1 MGEFPRADDDT
12 VIPMELIRGAVG
24 RDVDLSSS
32 EPIVWGLDVA
42 RFGGDNSALC
52 VRQGNTVFEVETFAS
67 MDLMQLCGII
77 KNRYDDATVLEKPQ
91 EIMVDVIG
99 IGSGVV
105 DRLRELNLPVRGI
118 NVAESPSSKKNYLN
132 LRAELWF
139 KIKEWLGGRDC
150 RLPEDEEL
158 VRELASPGYKYTST
172 GKIKIESKE
181 EMRKRGVKS
190 PDRADALALTM
201 ATSAVGGGSMTYLGY
216 NFRKPLKSKIIRVG

>member
-1 MGEFPRADDDT
+1 
-12 VIPMELIRGAVG
+12 
-24 RDVDLSSS
+24 VDLTIN
-32 EPIVWGLDVA
+32 EPIIWGLDVA

-52 VRQGNTVFEVETFAS
+52 IRQGNTVFEVETFHS
-67 MDLMQLCGII
+67 MDLMQLCGVI
-77 KNRYDDATVLEKPQ
+77 KNRFDDCTPLETPK
-91 EIMVDVIG
+91 EILIDVIG

-139 KIKEWLGGRDC
+139 KIKEWLQARDC
-150 RLPEDEEL
+150 RLPEDHEL

-181 EMRKRGVKS
+181 EMRKRGLKS

-201 ATSAVGGGSMTYLGY
+201 ASNSIGGGTISYLGY